1 MKKIRLKDIAELAS
15 VSATTVSLVLNDKKT
30 RISKEK
36 KEEIKKIASELNYQP
51 NIIARSLA
59 QKKTFTIG
67 LIIPDIN
74 NPFFSSLSKYIEETL
89 YKEGYLLLIANSNNS
104 TEHEKLLIQ
113 SYINHQVDGILLCP
127 SNEMLDNYDYEKY
140 LENLPVPIIIIDRIM
155 KNSHITQISYDNKMG
170 GYLATKYLI
179 ENGCKNIACVTGTF
193 TSQSS
198 KDRLI
203 GYKKALKESNI
214 NNQYIF
220 KGDFTFESGLNLA
233 PDIIKTSPE
242 GIFFF
247 NDMMAYGFFYYLK
260 KHNIPENKFLICGYD
275 NLQLSEMFHLTSIEQ
290 NTEILS
296 TKCCKSILDIIN
308 NQKVKKREILKPK
321 LIVTNK

>member
-1 MKKIRLKDIAELAS
+1 MIKIKLKDIAELAS
-15 VSATTVSLVLNDKKT
+15 VSETTVSLVLNNKKT
-30 RISKEK
+30 RISKK
-36 KEEIKKIASELNYQP
+36 KQEQIKKIANELNYQP

-59 QKKTFTIG
+59 QRKTFTIG

-74 NPFFSSLSKYIEETL
+74 NPFFSSLSKYIEEIL
-89 YKEGYLLLIANSNNS
+89 YKESYLLLIANSNNS

-155 KNSHITQISYDNKMG
+155 KNSNITQISYDNKIG
-170 GYLATKYLI
+170 GYLATEYLI
-179 ENGCKNIACVTGTF
+179 KKGCKNIAGVTGTF

-203 GYKKALKESNI
+203 GYKKALEE
-214 NNQYIF
+214 NNLNDSLIF
-220 KGDFTFESGLNLA
+220 KGDFTFESGINLA
-233 PDIIKTSPE
+233 PSILKSSPD

-260 KHNIPENKFLICGYD
+260 KYNIPENKFLICGYD
-275 NLQLSEMFHLTSIEQ
+275 NLKLSEIFHLTSIEQ
-290 NTEILS
+290 NTETLS
-296 TKCCKSILDIIN
+296 KKCCKSILNIIN
-308 NQKVKKREILKPK
+308 KKKIKKKEIIKPK
-321 LIVTNK
+321 LILRNK

>member
-1 MKKIRLKDIAELAS
+1 M
-15 VSATTVSLVLNDKKT
+15 
-30 RISKEK
+30 
-36 KEEIKKIASELNYQP
+36 KKIASELNYQP

-198 KDRLI
+198 KDRLV
-203 GYKKALKESNI
+203 GYKKALEE
-214 NNQYIF
+214 NNLDNSLIF
-220 KGDFTFESGLNLA
+220 KGDFTFDSGVNL
-233 PDIIKTSPE
+233 DSKYFK
-242 GIFFF
+242 IF
-247 NDMMAYGFFYYLK
+247 
-260 KHNIPENKFLICGYD
+260 
-275 NLQLSEMFHLTSIEQ
+275 T
-290 NTEILS
+290 
-296 TKCCKSILDIIN
+296 
-308 NQKVKKREILKPK
+308 
-321 LIVTNK
+321 